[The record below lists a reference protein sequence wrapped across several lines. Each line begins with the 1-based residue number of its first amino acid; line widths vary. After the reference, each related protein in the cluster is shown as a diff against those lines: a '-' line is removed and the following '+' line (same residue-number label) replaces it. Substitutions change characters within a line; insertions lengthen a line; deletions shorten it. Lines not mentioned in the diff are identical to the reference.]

1 MMSIGEVT
9 MILRGGIQ
17 QVLMVAAPLLISA
30 LVVGLIVAILQAT
43 TSIQE
48 QTLTF
53 VPKIFTILLVL
64 AFLGG
69 WMFSSLR
76 EYALA
81 LFARIPDMVR

>member
-1 MMSIGEVT
+1 MSIGDVT

-17 QVLMVAAPLLISA
+17 QVLLMAAPLLLSA
-30 LVVGLIVAILQAT
+30 LAVGLVVAILQAT

-53 VPKIFTILLVL
+53 VPKVFTILLML
-64 AFLGG
+64 ALLGG

-76 EYALA
+76 EYTIA
-81 LFARIPDMVR
+81 LFERIPDMVR